1 MLKCRFRFGRYVSAL
16 TSVYLWAALAS
27 IVFPFFMLLSI
38 NSEMSLG
45 HTRNLQIPSIS
56 EGVDTRKFLEDMC
69 QEAEKNS
76 IAIARRTLDVS
87 DTRHGIVLEFCG
99 AENTVRGWEQT
110 GYPSYTPEDRVE
122 VKRLNPGKVAE
133 ARGLY
138 NLYGGSEQQ
147 RAQLLATLRENGA
160 HTTEYDVLNLR
171 SIAGYYMGTPGG
183 YAFIATCLALSTA
196 LIGAIFRQTKK
207 ARACVCMEHP

>member
-122 VKRLNPGKVAE
+122 VKRLNP
-133 ARGLY
+133 ARLQKREVSTTFMAVVSNNAPSY
-138 NLYGGSEQQ
+138 SLPCVKMVRIQRNTMFSISEVLQGTTWEPQ
-147 RAQLLATLRENGA
+147 AGMPLLQHA
-160 HTTEYDVLNLR
+160 
-171 SIAGYYMGTPGG
+171 
-183 YAFIATCLALSTA
+183 
-196 LIGAIFRQTKK
+196 
-207 ARACVCMEHP
+207 